1 MEITPC
7 EKCTI
12 KEGYG
17 GDYRCWCC
25 ELSKLREENEQLKKK
40 IAKLKAE
47 KRQYRFISTEN

>member
-1 MEITPC
+1 MEINPC

-25 ELSKLREENEQLKKK
+25 ELSKLREENEQLKMK

-47 KRQYRFISTEN
+47 KRQYRSISAEN